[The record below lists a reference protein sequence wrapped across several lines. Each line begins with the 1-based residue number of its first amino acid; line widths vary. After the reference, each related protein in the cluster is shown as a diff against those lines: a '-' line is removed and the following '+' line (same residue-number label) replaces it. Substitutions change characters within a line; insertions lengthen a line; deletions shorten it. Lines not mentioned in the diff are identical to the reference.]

1 MFDDDS
7 ENDELNNPIFTG
19 KHPQYDSIIKVH
31 IERAIHDIFL
41 ISLREQKMEFFYVFS
56 TEEQIDSYISRLLKY
71 WERRENYEICQE
83 VVKLGKKFKRRW
95 KGIDPEKQTK
105 GAARISDIF
114 GTTFT

>member
-7 ENDELNNPIFTG
+7 ENDELDDPIFTG

-56 TEEQIDSYISRLLKY
+56 TVEEIDSYINRLLKY
-71 WERRENYEICQE
+71 WEIREKYEICQE

-95 KGIDPEKQTK
+95 KNLDPNKPTK
-105 GAARISDIF
+105 GEVRISDIF